1 MSRVTH
7 LLLPIGVPL
16 DKAWRRPFGAINA
29 VTWVIGLLMLG
40 CIPVH
45 AGSATAQFGV
55 SAQVVKS
62 CKVSTD
68 ALASQAAS
76 ANGTI
81 NISCQSGITP
91 QSPSAKDDGAGSA
104 FPSGT
109 ANVNYTVLE
118 VAGSAGGLKIV
129 TVDF

>member
-7 LLLPIGVPL
+7 LPSEIPL
-16 DKAWRRPFGAINA
+16 DEAWRRPFGAINA

-40 CIPVH
+40 CTPVH

-62 CKVSTD
+62 CKVSAD

-81 NISCQSGITP
+81 NIRCQSSTTP
-91 QSPSAKDDGAGSA
+91 ESPSAKADGVGSA

-109 ANVNYTVLE
+109 ANVNYTVVE